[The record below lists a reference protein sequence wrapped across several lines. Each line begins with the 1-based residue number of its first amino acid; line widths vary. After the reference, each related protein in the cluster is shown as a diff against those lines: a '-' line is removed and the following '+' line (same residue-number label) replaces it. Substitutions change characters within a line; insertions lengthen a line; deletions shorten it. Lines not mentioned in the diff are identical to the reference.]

1 MVSLL
6 VFYSDDPSLNP
17 VEVYN
22 FSVKLLLKRKKINE
36 KETVVGP
43 FFELEICQ
51 LQNMGRKIK
60 SCEAWGELVKVLAAA
75 MFGVFAIGPFFSIH
89 NLSFQYNTSV
99 GK

>member
-51 LQNMGRKIK
+51 LQN
-60 SCEAWGELVKVLAAA
+60 
-75 MFGVFAIGPFFSIH
+75 IGA
-89 NLSFQYNTSV
+89 
-99 GK
+99 